1 MFLRRSNWSRIV
13 VECTGATLSSL
24 GVSVLVAWH
33 FHFTP
38 LIQVLPGMPPMHR
51 MSALGFLLAGV
62 ALILIGTGHGQAARV
77 FAVAMLIPSLLVA
90 LEYLLNL
97 DFGVDQ
103 FLGPDYISPSISH
116 VGRLSPFTTFCF
128 LAGGLS
134 LLAMSSATLA
144 RRTSG
149 IVGIA
154 SSVLIAVGSVPAL
167 AHLGRAQAYGWG
179 YFSWIAIHTGLGD
192 ALLGAGLLALALQE
206 RTEEGLPRWIA
217 PSVGLGIGVAALGVW
232 QGLLTHQ
239 ESTLPVLSGIV
250 LSGGFL
256 LGVLLA
262 VAISQTQESRSRGR
276 NWQEE
281 KANLERL
288 FEAVPDGLMVT
299 DNEGRIIRANQR
311 VESVFGCARADLLGQ
326 SIETFVPLRL
336 RELDGIREVYY
347 LHPGARPTSQFSL
360 HARRKDGSEFPVDV
374 SLGQLQ
380 SGNEIQVLIVVR
392 DVSER
397 KQAEEAL
404 RRSEERFRG
413 VFEISPIGLA
423 LIQPDYRLAK
433 VNPSLCRMSGYSE
446 AELVGM
452 NPFDIT
458 HPDDRKMSMG
468 LAERLFRGEIPFYQ
482 VEKRYIKKDGGIIWG
497 NMTATI
503 LRDLEG
509 RPLAGLGMIQDIT
522 ERKHMEAKLEAS
534 REQMVASA
542 RLSAL
547 GMMAGGIAHEI
558 NNPLSII
565 HAMASDLE
573 EMVEEEGSVPTQVVA
588 RKSAIIRETAERIA
602 RIVKAMRQISRE
614 GAGDPFRSAR
624 LTKILGET
632 LEICQARF
640 KANDVKLLIPQDVP
654 ELNVFCREVQIEQ
667 ALLNLLQNA
676 LDAVLEQKG
685 ERWVKL
691 EVFGRGDSV
700 SISVIDSGP
709 GIRPEHRSR
718 IMEPFF
724 TTKDVGKG
732 VGLGLSLSKT
742 IAEEH
747 GGKLECSEDHG
758 HTRFSL
764 LLPLAR
770 TVEAA

>member
-13 VECTGATLSSL
+13 VECTGATLSFL

-33 FHFTP
+33 FDFTP

-51 MSALGFLLAGV
+51 TSALGFLLAGI
-62 ALILIGTGHGQAARV
+62 ALILIDTGQRQAARF
-77 FAVAMLIPSLLVA
+77 FAVAMLIPAVLVA

-103 FLGPDYISPSISH
+103 LLGPDYISPSISH

-128 LAGGLS
+128 LAGALS

-154 SSVLIAVGSVPAL
+154 SSVLIAIGSVPAL
-167 AHLGRAQAYGWG
+167 AHLGHAQAYGWG
-179 YFSWIAIHTGLGD
+179 YFSWIAIHTGLGH
-192 ALLGAGLLALALQE
+192 ALLGAGLLALAWQE
-206 RTEEGLPRWIA
+206 WTGEGLPRWIA

-250 LSGGFL
+250 LVGGFL
-256 LGVLLA
+256 LGGLLA
-262 VAISQTQESRSRGR
+262 VAISQTQRSRSRGR
-276 NWQEE
+276 DLQEE

-288 FEAVPDGLMVT
+288 FEAVPDGLLVT
-299 DNEGRIIRANQR
+299 DKEGRIIRANQR
-311 VESVFGCARADLLGQ
+311 VERVFGCTRADLLGQ
-326 SIETFVPLRL
+326 SMETFVPVRL
-336 RELDGIREVYY
+336 RELDGIREVYH
-347 LHPGARPTSQFSL
+347 LHPTSQFSL
-360 HARRKDGSEFPVDV
+360 HARRKDSSEFPVDV

-380 SGNEIQVLIVVR
+380 SGNEIQILMVVR

-404 RRSEERFRG
+404 RQSEERFRG
-413 VFEISPIGLA
+413 VFEMSPLGLA

-446 AELVGM
+446 VELVGM

-458 HPDDRKMSMG
+458 HPDDREMSMG

-482 VEKRYIKKDGGIIWG
+482 VEKRYMKKDGEIIWG
-497 NMTATI
+497 NLTATI
-503 LRDLEG
+503 LRDREG
-509 RPLAGLGMIQDIT
+509 RPLVGLGMIQDIT
-522 ERKHMEAKLEAS
+522 ERKHMEAKLEAN

-547 GMMAGGIAHEI
+547 GMMAGGVAHEI
-558 NNPLSII
+558 NNPISII

-573 EMVEEEGSVPTQVVA
+573 EMVEEEGSVPPQVVA

-624 LTKILGET
+624 LSKILGET
-632 LEICQARF
+632 LEICRARF
-640 KANDVKLLIPQDVP
+640 KANEVKLLIPQDIP

-676 LDAVLEQKG
+676 LDAVMEQKG

-691 EVFGRGDSV
+691 EVFDRGDSV
-700 SISVIDSGP
+700 SIAVIDSGP
-709 GIRPEHRSR
+709 GIQPEHRSR